1 MSLTDGKYRERLKI
15 IVSCYACDPAMG
27 SEPGMGGKWILQ
39 LARYHDLWVLTEQNR
54 YAPALAAY
62 LEHHCPELKAAI
74 HIIGIPRYRFGEKL
88 WEPFFYYW
96 TYRRWQRDAYREAQ
110 RLLQEIKFD
119 VVHHL
124 NMIGYREP
132 GYLWKLPVPFVW
144 GPIGGHVQ
152 VPWRFLP
159 ALGRKGACQHGIRNL
174 LNWIQMRSSFRVK
187 LAMQRASQ
195 LLAATLDDKA
205 AIRRIHK
212 REALLLNE
220 QAANPR
226 VLQTEREPFDG
237 HRPLRVVWCGNFG
250 AGKALPLALRA
261 IRRAAEEVS
270 LELHIVGS
278 GSCEEEWKT
287 LAESLDVSSLC
298 HWYGRLSHDR
308 AKEIIGRSD
317 VMLFTSLKE
326 GTPAVVVEAIQ
337 TGVPVICHD
346 KCGFGT
352 VITERSGVKVPVKNP
367 SVSISSFSEAM
378 IRLAKNPDL
387 LNSLSCGAI
396 QRAEEI
402 SWPNQARIM
411 LECYQRASN
420 RSYDRSTIQTC
431 DDLEK
436 HARSEM

>member
-1 MSLTDGKYRERLKI
+1 MPLTDGKNPKRLKVL
-15 IVSCYACDPAMG
+15 VSCYACDPAMG

-39 LARYHDLWVLTEQNR
+39 MARYHDLWVLTEQNQF
-54 YAPALAAY
+54 AQALAEY
-62 LEHHCPELKAAI
+62 LERHCPELKSAVR
-74 HIIGIPRYRFGEKL
+74 IIGIPHHRFHFAEKL
-88 WEPFFYYW
+88 WESFFYYW
-96 TYRRWQRDAYREAQ
+96 TYRSWQLDAYREAQ
-110 RLLQEIKFD
+110 RLFQQVQFD
-119 VVHHL
+119 LAHHL

-132 GYLWKLPVPFVW
+132 GYLWKLPIPFVW
-144 GPIGGHVQ
+144 GPIGGHAQ
-152 VPWRFLP
+152 IPWRFLP
-159 ALGRKGACQHGIRNL
+159 SLGRKGAYQHGIRNL

-195 LLAATLDDKA
+195 LLAATVDDKT

-212 REALLLNE
+212 REAILLNE

-226 VLQTEREPFDG
+226 ASQTEREPFDG
-237 HRPLRVVWCGNFG
+237 HRPLRVVWCGNFN

-261 IRRAAEEVS
+261 IQRAAAEIS

-278 GSCEEEWKT
+278 GSCEEEWKA
-287 LAESLDVSSLC
+287 LAESLDVSTLC
-298 HWYGRLSHDR
+298 HWYGRLPHDC
-308 AKEIIGRSD
+308 AMEIIGRSD

-346 KCGFGT
+346 KCGFAT

-378 IRLAKNPDL
+378 IRLAKNPGL
-387 LNSLSCGAI
+387 LTSLSCGAV

-402 SWPNQARIM
+402 SWSNQARIL
-411 LECYQRASN
+411 LECYQQAIHAPP
-420 RSYDRSTIQTC
+420 DRSQF
-431 DDLEK
+431 
-436 HARSEM
+436 HAGSGPTKSAH